1 MTDIAF
7 TNTQQKN
14 KAKLIILTNNSIIK
28 DKHLD
33 IAKKNRVNIIR
44 TPYDTFKVSKLV
56 HLCNYVHTINNDINI
71 IYFNELD
78 TVENFM
84 RITNKTKYS
93 NYPVLNKQKQCL
105 GVIHL
110 SDLSDKNPK
119 KVILVDHNEVEQS
132 VPNIMNVI
140 KLK

>member
-71 IYFNELD
+71 IYLLCVHNYISEL
-78 TVENFM
+78 
-84 RITNKTKYS
+84 
-93 NYPVLNKQKQCL
+93 
-105 GVIHL
+105 
-110 SDLSDKNPK
+110 
-119 KVILVDHNEVEQS
+119 IL
-132 VPNIMNVI
+132 
-140 KLK
+140 KL

>member
-1 MTDIAF
+1 
-7 TNTQQKN
+7 
-14 KAKLIILTNNSIIK
+14 
-28 DKHLD
+28 
-33 IAKKNRVNIIR
+33 
-44 TPYDTFKVSKLV
+44 
-56 HLCNYVHTINNDINI
+56 
-71 IYFNELD
+71 
-78 TVENFM
+78 M

>member
-1 MTDIAF
+1 M
-7 TNTQQKN
+7 
-14 KAKLIILTNNSIIK
+14 
-28 DKHLD
+28 
-33 IAKKNRVNIIR
+33 IR

-110 SDLSDKNPK
+110 SDLSYKNPK
-119 KVILVDHNEVEQS
+119 KGYTC
-132 VPNIMNVI
+132 
-140 KLK
+140 